1 MDDLTATNTDQ
12 SESEKLAQIDLVTNL
27 AEILA
32 TLLTMYNSVVNDI
45 RKRESES
52 NDDKL
57 TISRLTDFNRY
68 VKMFQKSFLHWFIVI
83 VTWPMWE
90 F

>member
-32 TLLTMYNSVVNDI
+32 ALLTMYNSVVNDI

-68 VKMFQKSFLHWFIVI
+68 VKMFQKSFLH
-83 VTWPMWE
+83 
-90 F
+90 

>member
-12 SESEKLAQIDLVTNL
+12 SESEKLAQINLVTNL

-32 TLLTMYNSVVNDI
+32 ALLTMYNSVVNDI

-68 VKMFQKSFLHWFIVI
+68 VKMFQKSFLH
-83 VTWPMWE
+83 
-90 F
+90 

>member
-12 SESEKLAQIDLVTNL
+12 SESEKLAQINLVTNL

-68 VKMFQKSFLHWFIVI
+68 VKMFQKSFLH
-83 VTWPMWE
+83 
-90 F
+90 